1 MKVHFWGVRGS
12 ISTPITPQQ
21 IQAKITA
28 IIQRITEKDI
38 VTPEARER
46 FISNLP
52 DWQFGTVGGNTPCVS
67 LRSSEGTEV
76 VLDAG
81 TGIRCYGKS
90 IDTPQNKEY
99 NLFFSHF
106 HWDHIQG
113 LPFFDKAYDPETT
126 INIYSAFE
134 NAKEYLE
141 NQMQFTY
148 FPVPFDSFTKKIT
161 FHKLEEGLEYKIG
174 NLLVSICKMAHPGSS
189 YSFAFKENGKK
200 VVYATDVE
208 LKQEDYND
216 SESHNLVFKDANY
229 LIIDS
234 QYTVD
239 EANLKVN
246 WGHSAF
252 CSVID
257 FAVHWNVKKIF
268 LFHHEP
274 TYSDKKLDAILQ
286 SARWYAKY
294 IAHSDLQVYL
304 SIENQE
310 FET

>member
-1 MKVHFWGVRGS
+1 M
-12 ISTPITPQQ
+12 
-21 IQAKITA
+21 
-28 IIQRITEKDI
+28 
-38 VTPEARER
+38 
-46 FISNLP
+46 
-52 DWQFGTVGGNTPCVS
+52 
-67 LRSSEGTEV
+67 
-76 VLDAG
+76 
-81 TGIRCYGKS
+81 
-90 IDTPQNKEY
+90 
-99 NLFFSHF
+99 
-106 HWDHIQG
+106 
-113 LPFFDKAYDPETT
+113 
-126 INIYSAFE
+126 
-134 NAKEYLE
+134 
-141 NQMQFTY
+141 
-148 FPVPFDSFTKKIT
+148 
-161 FHKLEEGLEYKIG
+161 
-174 NLLVSICKMAHPGSS
+174 
-189 YSFAFKENGKK
+189 
-200 VVYATDVE
+200 
-208 LKQEDYND
+208 
-216 SESHNLVFKDANY
+216 
-229 LIIDS
+229 IIDS